1 MESWEEQMLTEQR
14 RTNELL
20 TMLIDAL
27 AESDEDPD
35 AEPMTYMDGSPV
47 R

>member
-1 MESWEEQMLTEQR
+1 MESLLTQMLSEQR

-20 TMLIDAL
+20 ALLIDAL

-35 AEPMTYMDGSPV
+35 AEPTRYMDGSKIE
-47 R
+47 